1 MNRTDYRTCE
11 PFRAWNRLEGR
22 TRKEDFDQSL
32 RAEIHDPLWF
42 LTRQWQFGEF
52 KGEDTGSA
60 IFAKI
65 HIENIKISQF
75 QFNKNMP
82 AKEYSED
89 IPLEALVEQ
98 ENTQLDFKTRIQ
110 GAKHF
115 MRILNKNG
123 QGISGYKK
131 ADYLE
136 ILSVEFPF
144 DIPDFDE
151 ASDTDE
157 LLVQKAK
164 QLTNHDLQQFYH
176 IVKGR
181 SFDGAALYKKLNDD
195 TALSAEVNIL
205 AKLNTHKDFV
215 RQSLIVYRR
224 WFRQK
229 FVLVKNE
236 ESAWNEQQLEYQFGC
251 ALPNTSGDNT
261 ILMADEY
268 YTGKLDWYTFDVD
281 ADADQM
287 TQSTDEVRE
296 SHIST
301 ETLTIIPT
309 EAQYQ
314 GMPNSRWW
322 EFEDG
327 HVDLGNINASTT
339 DVAKIILVEFALI
352 YGNDWF
358 SMPYRVPVGSIS
370 EIKGIVVKDVFGQ
383 KTLVQAANQ
392 GLNEDWT
399 GWGMFNLSRR
409 KKQDMSNSESSIVT
423 QSDTRLFIPP
433 TIAKVQESEPIEA
446 VRFVRD
452 EMANLVWAL
461 EMTIPNLLGK
471 GHEGDAA
478 ARELKLLLDKINGIE
493 NQEITI
499 EENAMLHYILG
510 NSVPENWIPFIA
522 VHSPGQNRKV
532 RLQRAAMPR
541 IMKEG
546 YMAVRPRTNIL
557 QYGLNQSKQNAL
569 LPFVNADAEKQ
580 ENPYYIIEEEITKT
594 GVHIV
599 ATNQRTRWYHG
610 KTYNWRGKRKTL
622 AKGEG
627 SSGLFYDNVKF
638 IAPKNE

>member
-1 MNRTDYRTCE
+1 MARLDYRTCE

-22 TRKEDFDQSL
+22 SRKEDFDQSL

-65 HIENIKISQF
+65 HIENTKISQF
-75 QFNKNMP
+75 QLKRNTP
-82 AKEYSED
+82 AKSYSED
-89 IPLEALVEQ
+89 VPLETLVER
-98 ENTQLDFKTRIQ
+98 ESTSLDFKTRIQ
-110 GAKHF
+110 AAKHF
-115 MRILNKNG
+115 MRILNKKFTGTADYN
-123 QGISGYKK
+123 K
-131 ADYLE
+131 ADYLTA
-136 ILSVEFPF
+136 LVGKYPYA
-144 DIPDFDE
+144 IPALPD

-164 QLTNHDLQQFYH
+164 QLTNHDLQQFHH

-181 SFDGAALYKKLNDD
+181 TFDGVVLYED
-195 TALSAEVNIL
+195 LSGGTNISGIVNVL
-205 AKLNTHKDFV
+205 ASKDAHKVFIE
-215 RQSLIVYRR
+215 QSLNAYMV
-224 WFRQK
+224 WFQQK
-229 FVLVKNE
+229 YMSLEDE
-236 ESAWNEQQLEYQFGC
+236 ESAWNAQQLEYQFGC
-251 ALPNTSGDNT
+251 AFPNTTGDNT
-261 ILMADEY
+261 VLTAEEY
-268 YTGKLDWYTFDVD
+268 YSGKLDWYTFDVA

-287 TQSTDEVRE
+287 KQSTSTVRE
-296 SHIST
+296 SHISKD
-301 ETLTIIPT
+301 TLTIIPT
-309 EAQYQ
+309 ETQFP

-339 DVAKIILVEFALI
+339 DVAKIILAEFVLI

-392 GLNEDWT
+392 GENEDWT
-399 GWGMFNLSRR
+399 GWGMFNLSAR
-409 KKQDMSNSESSIVT
+409 KKQDALTLETGLVM

-461 EMTIPNLLGK
+461 ERTIPNLLGK
-471 GHEGDAA
+471 GQEGDSA
-478 ARELKLLLDKINGIE
+478 ARELKLLYDKINGVE
-493 NQEITI
+493 DQEITI
-499 EENAMLHYILG
+499 EETAMLHYILG
-510 NSVPENWIPFIA
+510 NSVPENWIPFMA

-546 YMAVRPRTNIL
+546 YMPVRPRTNIL
-557 QYGLNQSKQNAL
+557 KYGMNKSSQNAV
-569 LPFVNADAEKQ
+569 LPFINADAEKQ
-580 ENPYYIIEEEITKT
+580 EEPYYIIEEEITKT
-594 GVHIV
+594 GVHVV
-599 ATNQRTRWYHG
+599 ATNQRTRWYQG
-610 KTYNWRGKRKTL
+610 KTYNWRGRRKNL

-627 SSGLFYDNVKF
+627 SSGLLYDDVKF
-638 IAPKNE
+638 VQPKKV